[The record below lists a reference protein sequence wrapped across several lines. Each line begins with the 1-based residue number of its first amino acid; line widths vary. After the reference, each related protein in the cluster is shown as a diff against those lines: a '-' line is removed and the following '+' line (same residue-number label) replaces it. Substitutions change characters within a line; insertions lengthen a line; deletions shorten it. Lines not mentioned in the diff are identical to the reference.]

1 MIDILERIEI
11 LAVALF
17 GKMLQMYGIF
27 LAAISNFFIT
37 ARLCIP
43 HTNERKTQNTWL
55 RVIYMGLGLGFV
67 RNGRRH
73 R

>member
-11 LAVALF
+11 LVITLF
-17 GKMLQMYGIF
+17 GIIATNVRVF

-37 ARLCIP
+37 ARLCLP

-55 RVIYMGLGLGFV
+55 RVISTGLGPGFV
-67 RNGRRH
+67 RNGRGH

>member
-11 LAVALF
+11 LVVTLF
-17 GKMLQMYGIF
+17 GKLLQMYGFF

-37 ARLCIP
+37 ARLCLP

-55 RVIYMGLGLGFV
+55 RVISMGLGLGFV